1 MRKLP
6 LIFMAIATVAV
17 GACDSNNQ
25 VAAIAG
31 VTPGALT
38 SALVITPNPVTIA
51 VGSQVQ
57 LTTNAGAS
65 QTGQV
70 QWFSSNTI
78 VATVSPTG
86 LVTGFSAG
94 VVTISARFNFDTLQ
108 AATATVIVQ
117 NPGP

>member
-1 MRKLP
+1 
-6 LIFMAIATVAV
+6 MAIAAAAV

-25 VAAIAG
+25 VAAIAPVVPNS
-31 VTPGALT
+31 VTPALII
-38 SALVITPNPVTIA
+38 APNQVTIA
-51 VGSQVQ
+51 VGAQAQ
-57 LTTNAGAS
+57 LSTNAGAS
-65 QTGQV
+65 QQGQL
-70 QWFSSNTI
+70 QWSSSNTI

-94 VVTISARFNFDTLQ
+94 AATITARFVFDTLQ